1 LCKLAIY
8 RFGKPGKLMENKI
21 KPGLTGEVRMTVS
34 EKETAVVYESGSVP
48 VFATPAL
55 IRFIEKAALLSVA
68 SYLEE
73 GSTTVGTRVDVKHLA
88 ATPVGMEVVVTTR
101 LAEVTGKK
109 LLFTVEARDR
119 IDLICS
125 GIHERFIVNTDRFV
139 SKATG
144 KLTK

>member
-1 LCKLAIY
+1 M
-8 RFGKPGKLMENKI
+8 MENKI
-21 KPGLTGEVRMTVS
+21 KPGLTGEVRIKVS

-48 VFATPAL
+48 VLATPAL
-55 IRFIEKAALLSVA
+55 IRFIEKAALSSVA
-68 SYLEE
+68 YAWRKVAPQLTQ
-73 GSTTVGTRVDVKHLA
+73 GVDVKHLA
-88 ATPVGMEVVVTTR
+88 ATPIGMEVVVTTR

-119 IDLICS
+119 IDLIGS

-139 SKATG
+139 SKTTG